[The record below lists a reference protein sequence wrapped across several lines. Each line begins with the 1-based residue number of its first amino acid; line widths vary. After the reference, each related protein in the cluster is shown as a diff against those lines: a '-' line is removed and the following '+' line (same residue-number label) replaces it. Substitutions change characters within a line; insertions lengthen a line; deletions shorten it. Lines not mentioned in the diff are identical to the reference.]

1 MKHKGI
7 IFSVCGI
14 AAAGVL
20 LHFGCRIIPEPDS
33 VDFLYGEKI
42 NVPEYQAHL
51 FGMDVHDQVQ
61 VSDDINEQKY
71 GTYTVKYTWKLLGIP
86 FRSAEAA
93 VNILDVDAP
102 VITLKKDAVC
112 FSRVNEQYSLPSY
125 TVEDN
130 CDPEEDIE
138 IKVTGD
144 VDNTKAGTYDAMLT
158 ACDLSGNCSGQ
169 ALTMVVGNVSD
180 DEFEKKDFKLEDYD
194 TDNTILPYAEEL
206 LDDYEFSQILF
217 CGDSNYVNMS
227 VYNGLPG
234 DQVIGRYALAPD
246 TFEEPSFYQGI
257 QTDVSVSEY
266 IRRLQPETLLLNMGL
281 AEIGNGNPL
290 KMIDAYE
297 KCIDEIHE
305 LSPDTEVVI
314 AAVLPVCESYNEPGL
329 EQSQI
334 NRYNYCLLEMCS
346 KLGLKMVDPNIYFK
360 DQTGW
365 ANPDFFL
372 EDGYH
377 ITAAFFNLYEEVV
390 RRSMMNLG
398 D

>member
-1 MKHKGI
+1 MNHKGI
-7 IFSVCGI
+7 IFCVCGI
-14 AAAGVL
+14 AAAGLL
-20 LHFGCRIIPEPDS
+20 LHFGCRIVPDTDS
-33 VDFLYGEKI
+33 VDFLYGEKVF
-42 NVPEYQAHL
+42 VPEYQAHL
-51 FGMDVHDQVQ
+51 FGIDVHDQVQ
-61 VSDDINEQKY
+61 VIEDIDEKKY
-71 GTYTVKYTWKLLGIP
+71 GSYTINYNWKFLGIP
-86 FRSAEAA
+86 FGKAKTS

-102 VITLKKDAVC
+102 EIQLTGDAVC
-112 FSRVNEQYSLPSY
+112 FTKINETYTLPAYS
-125 TVEDN
+125 VKDN
-130 CDPEEDIE
+130 CDPETDIE
-138 IKVTGD
+138 VKITGN

-158 ACDLSGNCSGQ
+158 ACDLSGNCSGK
-169 ALTMVVGNVSD
+169 ALTMVVSDVSD
-180 DEFEKKDFKLEDYD
+180 VEFEQPDFNLEKYD
-194 TDNTILPYAEEL
+194 SGNIILPYAEEL
-206 LDDYEFSQILF
+206 LDDYKFSEILF

-234 DQVIGRYALAPD
+234 SQVIGRYALAPD

-266 IRRLQPETLLLNMGL
+266 IRRLQSKILLLNMGL

-290 KMIDAYE
+290 KMIDTYE

-305 LSPDTEVVI
+305 LSPDTQVVI

-346 KLGLKMVDPNIYFK
+346 RLGLKMVDPNIYFK
-360 DQTGW
+360 DGSGW

-377 ITAAFFNLYEEVV
+377 IKAAFFNLYEEVV
-390 RRSMMNLG
+390 RRSIMSMG